1 MIHTIALG
9 VGSVAALPFWAKR
22 LREGGFESEL
32 TGETLSF
39 SDYDGLAL
47 ELVVAA
53 PGNPPLVAE
62 HPEVP
67 APHAIVGVQ
76 GARAYGAGPSGATE
90 LLTASLGF
98 TAQGGSEYRLI
109 GEHRQFAWAYD
120 APPPERGRQGAGS
133 VHHIAWASRDED
145 HLAWQR
151 RVREAGPIVTEVLDR
166 QYFKS
171 IYFREPR
178 GILFEIATLSP
189 GFAVDEDPD
198 HLGEE
203 LELPEMHEQ
212 LRPQLVRRLTPIVNP
227 RVRRRQAPEP

>member
-1 MIHTIALG
+1 MVTASARGRKSKPSRIKS
-9 VGSVAALPFWAKR
+9 VGPIC
-22 LREGGFESEL
+22 
-32 TGETLSF
+32 
-39 SDYDGLAL
+39 
-47 ELVVAA
+47 A
-53 PGNPPLVAE
+53 PGPKHPQLIVRPRWYAE
-62 HPEVP
+62 YIAMMNAQINTVERSPEIRSATPVSNHSP
-67 APHAIVGVQ
+67 SKSSNG
-76 GARAYGAGPSGATE
+76 GSSRANG
-90 LLTASLGF
+90 L